1 MAATGEGRGMSDPLP
16 PRIPRAEAVGRLAIS
31 TRLYDIQQ
39 ELERVKDALDAN
51 QREYDELLE
60 RNHFLVSEHDRLRRK
75 LLLLGDA
82 ESAA

>member
-1 MAATGEGRGMSDPLP
+1 VSEPLP

-31 TRLYDIQQ
+31 TRLYDI
-39 ELERVKDALDAN
+39 ERALERVNADLRAN
-51 QREYDELLE
+51 QREYDELIE

-75 LLLLGDA
+75 VLLLDEA

>member
-1 MAATGEGRGMSDPLP
+1 VTEPLP

-31 TRLYDIQQ
+31 TRLYDI
-39 ELERVKDALDAN
+39 ERALERVNADLRAN
-51 QREYDELLE
+51 QREYDELIE

-75 LLLLGDA
+75 LLLLDEA